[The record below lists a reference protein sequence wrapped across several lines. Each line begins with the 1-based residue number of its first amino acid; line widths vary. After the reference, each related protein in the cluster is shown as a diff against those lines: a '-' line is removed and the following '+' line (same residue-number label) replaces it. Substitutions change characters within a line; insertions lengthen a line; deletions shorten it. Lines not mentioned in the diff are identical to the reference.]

1 MTEYFC
7 LQRGY
12 RQGDPISPYIFIL
25 CAEVLDHMIRQNN
38 TINGIV
44 INRNHFKLS
53 QYADDTQM
61 FLDGSEQSLRNALG
75 TLNTFYNMSG
85 LKINV
90 DKTKAIWIG
99 SMTKSNRKLCQEYKL
114 DWDQKPI
121 KILEVTFTPEVFNM
135 WDYNAPEIFQK

>member
-7 LQRGY
+7 LQSGC

-25 CAEVLDHMIRQNN
+25 CAEVLGHIIRQNN
-38 TINGIV
+38 TINRIV

-61 FLDGSEQSLRNALG
+61 FLDGSEQSLRNSLG

-99 SMTKSNRKLCQEYKL
+99 SMTKSNRKLCL
-114 DWDQKPI
+114 
-121 KILEVTFTPEVFNM
+121 
-135 WDYNAPEIFQK
+135 